1 MIAGQ
6 VDPMA
11 AVIPVNNSDKNINN
25 NNSDIRAVTYKAE
38 NYYVAV
44 KGSRAEVVSAT
55 EDKRGHRLMT
65 FLPADQTHILSTEY
79 VRCACMKPI
88 GPN

>member
-44 KGSRAEVVSAT
+44 KGSRASGEC
-55 EDKRGHRLMT
+55 DRGQAWTQANAFPSR
-65 FLPADQTHILSTEY
+65 
-79 VRCACMKPI
+79 
-88 GPN
+88 

>member
-6 VDPMA
+6 VDPMT

-44 KGSRAEVVSAT
+44 KGSREVVSAT
-55 EDKRGHRLMT
+55 EDKRGHRLMPS
-65 FLPADQTHILSTEY
+65 LPADQTHILSAEY

>member
-44 KGSRAEVVSAT
+44 KGSRAV
-55 EDKRGHRLMT
+55 KW
-65 FLPADQTHILSTEY
+65 
-79 VRCACMKPI
+79 
-88 GPN
+88 